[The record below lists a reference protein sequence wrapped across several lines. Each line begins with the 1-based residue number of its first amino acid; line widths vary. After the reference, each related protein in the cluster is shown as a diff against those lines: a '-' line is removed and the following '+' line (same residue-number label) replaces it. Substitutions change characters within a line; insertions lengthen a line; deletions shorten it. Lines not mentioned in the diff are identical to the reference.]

1 MRNLFIIIFLSTLLF
16 SCHCIEKNRGAENV
30 KSDDITTYYLIRHA
44 EKERNDPLNKDPELT
59 EKGKERAKHWDS
71 FFQKVKLDEIYS
83 TAYLRTKQTV
93 ENIAE
98 SKNIAIQNY
107 SPKALYTDDFKKKTV
122 GKTVLIVGHSNT
134 TPKFVNSIIGEAKY
148 SDMED
153 SDNSS
158 LYVVTLLGNK
168 KEVQVLTVD

>member
-1 MRNLFIIIFLSTLLF
+1 MRNLFILIFFSTLLF

-83 TAYLRTKQTV
+83 TAYLRTEQTV
-93 ENIAE
+93 ENIAA

-107 SPKALYTDDFKKKTV
+107 SPKALYTDDFKRKTA

-134 TPKFVNSIIGEAKY
+134 TPKFVNSIIGEEKY